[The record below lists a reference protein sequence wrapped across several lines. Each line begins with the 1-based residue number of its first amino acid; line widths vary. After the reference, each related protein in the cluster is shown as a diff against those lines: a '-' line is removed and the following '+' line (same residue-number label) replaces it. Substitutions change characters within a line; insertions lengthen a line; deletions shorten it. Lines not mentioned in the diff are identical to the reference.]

1 MNTIINI
8 LYSIGQYIGVLPV
21 PSNDMEPTNNKISE
35 VKQIKSDIPNKKEP
49 IKNKNYKQKY
59 NNVIEEIKAKF
70 KNN

>member
-8 LYSIGQYIGVLPV
+8 FYSIGQYIGVLSV
-21 PSNDMEPTNNKISE
+21 PKNDIESNNNEISE
-35 VKQIKSDIPNKKEP
+35 VKEIKSDIDNKKEP
-49 IKNKNYKQKY
+49 IKNINNQQKY